1 MKKIVLAFI
10 VLIALI
16 VFVGVI
22 IQTPSSTLTKLT
34 NKIWVYKFD
43 DDKEKPR
50 VEFKYSTSEEE
61 VHYISDK
68 WNTIEKASYYLSNTI
83 DKVFDDTKVGK
94 ISDGKYI
101 ILKDVFEDGHIEV
114 SCLEIIELT
123 TTTFKCRDIEGDE
136 YSDPITLYGK

>member
-1 MKKIVLAFI
+1 MYEKLVLAFI
-10 VLIALI
+10 ALN

-22 IQTPSSTLTKLT
+22 AQTTPSTLTRLT
-34 NKIWVYKFD
+34 SKIWVYKFD

-50 VEFKYSTSEEE
+50 VDFKYSTTEEE

-68 WNTIEKASYYLSNTI
+68 WNTIEKASFYLSNTI

-101 ILKDVFEDGHIEV
+101 ILKDVFEDIGV
-114 SCLEIIELT
+114 
-123 TTTFKCRDIEGDE
+123 R
-136 YSDPITLYGK
+136 